1 MKAVFSG
8 GFLIWKD
15 TKLESVLTK
24 GQCYILRPGKDQ
36 MTLIETFPTTRS
48 FPVTEVDDDA
58 VLADSKGEEE
68 EEENF
73 VTIDVRENETGDII

>member
-1 MKAVFSG
+1 
-8 GFLIWKD
+8 
-15 TKLESVLTK
+15 
-24 GQCYILRPGKDQ
+24 